1 MCSIHRSTFGA
12 RNDLELAKSIAT
24 KGCKE
29 KLHKI
34 CTKRTVWMHMW
45 RTHAAYGRQPEH
57 GKKYKIKQGEARRG
71 EARQEL
77 RLLLFRI
84 VAALGPLGRQRL
96 SSSWYGIT
104 SWPVAADKRLS
115 LVARQPRHYSS
126 CLTHVQPFAAI
137 CTRKT
142 KEFFFFFV
150 FVAPAEVIMK
160 QLGVSAR
167 WWGGEHTCGS
177 QAWIYPTCICMG
189 YAKVSL
195 VSQSSQDFLLNI
207 LN

>member
-1 MCSIHRSTFGA
+1 
-12 RNDLELAKSIAT
+12 
-24 KGCKE
+24 
-29 KLHKI
+29 
-34 CTKRTVWMHMW
+34 MHMW

-142 KEFFFFFV
+142 KEFFFFLCFCCTCRGHN
-150 FVAPAEVIMK
+150 ETI
-160 QLGVSAR
+160 
-167 WWGGEHTCGS
+167 GGFGKMMGRRAHMRFSGMNLSDLHMHGICKSFISFAILSRFFIEYFELELVGILTVMYIFNQNWYEHC
-177 QAWIYPTCICMG
+177 
-189 YAKVSL
+189 KSL
-195 VSQSSQDFLLNI
+195 ILWNNKSLL
-207 LN
+207 LD